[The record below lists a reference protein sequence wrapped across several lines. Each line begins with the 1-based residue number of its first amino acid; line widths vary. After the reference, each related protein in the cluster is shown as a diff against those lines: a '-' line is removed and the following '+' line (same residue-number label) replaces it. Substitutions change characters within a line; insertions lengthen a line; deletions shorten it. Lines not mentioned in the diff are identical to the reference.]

1 MHESAIATSIL
12 DLVLHALPDQQQ
24 RITKITIVAGVLAGV
39 EPSCLEL
46 YFSEL
51 AKDTAAEHAELIL
64 KCKDAQLLCQTCG
77 NRETFQG
84 RGSVKIECE
93 KCGGLNRLQDGSEMY
108 LESIEV
114 AERFL

>member
-12 DLVLHALPDQQQ
+12 DLVLHVLPDQQQ
-24 RITKITIVAGVLAGV
+24 RITTITLVADVLAGV

-51 AKDTAAEHAELIL
+51 AKNTAAENAELIL
-64 KCKDAQLLCQTCG
+64 KSKDAELVCQTCG
-77 NRETFQG
+77 NREIFQAG
-84 RGSVKIECE
+84 GSVKIECE
-93 KCGGLNRLQDGSEMY
+93 RCGGLNRLQGGSEMY

-114 AERFL
+114 E